1 MTDIQSASEQLIRG
15 ISRAAVT
22 QTPRLIVAVLFLVI
36 SSLVIRLSIRHI
48 QARATEISDN
58 PAHQRLLE
66 LCVRVTLWFAVFLV
80 ALSILGFQHLATA
93 LGTAT
98 GFLALAIAYAL
109 KDVLDE
115 VIAGFY
121 LITDDVFIEGQ
132 RVSADDETGVI
143 EQVGIRRTVIRD
155 TESNERTVIAN
166 NRIES
171 KWTLHE
177 QEQR

>member
-15 ISRAAVT
+15 LSRAAVT
-22 QTPRLIVAVLFLVI
+22 QTPRVIVAVLFLLV
-36 SSLVIRLSIRHI
+36 SLLVIRLSIRRLQT
-48 QARATEISDN
+48 QASELTGN
-58 PAHQRLLE
+58 PTHERFLE
-66 LCVRVTLWFAVFLV
+66 LCVRLTLYFAVFLV
-80 ALSILGFQHLATA
+80 TLSILGFQHLATA

-98 GFLALAIAYAL
+98 GFLALAVAYAL

-121 LITDDVFIEGQ
+121 LIADDAFIEGK

-143 EQVGIRRTVIRD
+143 EQVGIRRTIVHDRD
-155 TESNERTVIAN
+155 ANERTVIAN

-177 QEQR
+177 QEER